1 MQDCRFIPVPISGH
15 FAMEKERGV
24 EMGIK
29 TLKAEFDLLWARVEE
44 SSLENE
50 FLDYLR
56 DQYDLWDFE
65 QARDI
70 VKEEVVIRV

>member
-1 MQDCRFIPVPISGH
+1 
-15 FAMEKERGV
+15 
-24 EMGIK
+24 MGIK
-29 TLKAEFDLLWARVEE
+29 ALKAEFDLLWARVEE
-44 SSLENE
+44 SALENE

-56 DQYDLWDFE
+56 DRYDLWDFE

>member
-1 MQDCRFIPVPISGH
+1 
-15 FAMEKERGV
+15 
-24 EMGIK
+24 MGIK

>member
-1 MQDCRFIPVPISGH
+1 
-15 FAMEKERGV
+15 
-24 EMGIK
+24 MGIK

-56 DQYDLWDFE
+56 DQYDLWDFVSPE
-65 QARDI
+65 IMARVLRDTPPN
-70 VKEEVVIRV
+70 EALIRGMRI

>member
-1 MQDCRFIPVPISGH
+1 
-15 FAMEKERGV
+15 MEKERGE

-29 TLKAEFDLLWARVEE
+29 ALKAEFDLLWARVEE
-44 SSLENE
+44 SALENE

-56 DQYDLWDFE
+56 DRYDLWDFE